1 MSRLTKYKFG
11 PLGVNDGGAG
21 NKKVGPKIPVD
32 AAGFD
37 TKIQIS
43 EESTADVYI
52 VKQKGARRFKVQH
65 LEDGDTKVC
74 KLVDKSEV
82 YIDQCCNL
90 VILVKMKDKAKLKI
104 ECNFIIIDSE
114 QDLVLGWDAI
124 KTFNLMEVKVADSS
138 ETKTVAKLSN
148 KKLLFKSDIDLINL
162 DLDFLLLFTI

>member
-74 KLVDKSEV
+74 KLVDKS
-82 YIDQCCNL
+82 YN
-90 VILVKMKDKAKLKI
+90 
-104 ECNFIIIDSE
+104 
-114 QDLVLGWDAI
+114 
-124 KTFNLMEVKVADSS
+124 DSS
-138 ETKTVAKLSN
+138 AILAGEMVIIGYLNGQAVRLRKLN
-148 KKLLFKSDIDLINL
+148 NRTCADFNGNRYKWLLIDDSTTSIITLTAI
-162 DLDFLLLFTI
+162 

>member
-65 LEDGDTKVC
+65 TEDGDTKVC
-74 KLVDKSEV
+74 KLVNKSF
-82 YIDQCCNL
+82 D
-90 VILVKMKDKAKLKI
+90 
-104 ECNFIIIDSE
+104 
-114 QDLVLGWDAI
+114 
-124 KTFNLMEVKVADSS
+124 DSS
-138 ETKTVAKLSN
+138 AIVAGEMVIIGYLNGQAVRLRKLNNRTCADFNGNRYKWALEDDSTT
-148 KKLLFKSDIDLINL
+148 SLITL
-162 DLDFLLLFTI
+162 TAI